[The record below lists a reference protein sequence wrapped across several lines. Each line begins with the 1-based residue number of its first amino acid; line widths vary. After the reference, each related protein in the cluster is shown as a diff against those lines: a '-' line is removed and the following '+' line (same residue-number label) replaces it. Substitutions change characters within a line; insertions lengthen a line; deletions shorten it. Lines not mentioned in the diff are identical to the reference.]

1 MNNTPTTEY
10 MDFSLLITITRNEI
24 LAKLL
29 MGRSLSS
36 RLIMRPDVRRKVE
49 LKQKCVKGERVCCVH
64 LNNDR
69 LPSESV
75 NTWNYYGLNWTRI
88 ILFWSCIKRQMETWR
103 LLHKPIKNTDLARQR
118 YTELRNMTHTCTS
131 MVQMDCF
138 KVRRINKNVL
148 NTLKIQSGT

>member
-1 MNNTPTTEY
+1 MNNTRTTEY
-10 MDFSLLITITRNEI
+10 MYFPLSITITRNEI

-49 LKQKCVKGERVCCVH
+49 LKQKCGKGERIWCVY

-75 NTWNYYGLNWTRI
+75 NTWNYYGLNWTRV

-103 LLHKPIKNTDLARQR
+103 LLNKPIKNTDLARQR
-118 YTELRNMTHTCTS
+118 CTELRNMTHTCTS